1 MCDSTFKI
9 KYSLQKH
16 SKKHSRQDQ
25 VSHQVCCFKGCAFSC
40 LAWAEMKRHKK
51 EDHSGKKGFFCF
63 KCEKPFPKFPRL
75 VAHKRKVHNSLL
87 LKCWRRKISVTLSRT
102 IKWPILRINLDAMNG
117 EEKKA

>member
-25 VSHQVCCFKGCAFSC
+25 VSHQICGFQGCAFSC

-63 KCEKPFPKFPRL
+63 KCEKPFPKISRM
-75 VAHKRKVHNSLL
+75 VAHKRKVHSSLL

-102 IKWPILRINLDAMNG
+102 IKVAHFENKP
-117 EEKKA
+117 